1 MLILTLL
8 WGSPRKRVYW
18 LSVESGKDMW
28 VLEYRVVEVKSVKV
42 KTDIWWWGV

>member
-1 MLILTLL
+1 MLTLL

-18 LSVESGKDMW
+18 LPVESWIDMW
-28 VLEYRVVEVKSVKV
+28 VLAYRVVEVKSVKV